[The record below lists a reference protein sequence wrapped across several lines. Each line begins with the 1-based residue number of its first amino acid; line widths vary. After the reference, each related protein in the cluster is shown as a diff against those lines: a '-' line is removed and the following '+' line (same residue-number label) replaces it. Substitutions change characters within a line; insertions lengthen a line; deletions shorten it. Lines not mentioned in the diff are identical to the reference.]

1 MGGRELTLENT
12 VGSIKYPPPPSLALN
27 APPPISTFAPSC
39 FPTSIKSRTFSYC
52 A

>member
-1 MGGRELTLENT
+1 MGGRLTLENT
-12 VGSIKYPPPPSLALN
+12 VGSIKYPPPPPSFALN